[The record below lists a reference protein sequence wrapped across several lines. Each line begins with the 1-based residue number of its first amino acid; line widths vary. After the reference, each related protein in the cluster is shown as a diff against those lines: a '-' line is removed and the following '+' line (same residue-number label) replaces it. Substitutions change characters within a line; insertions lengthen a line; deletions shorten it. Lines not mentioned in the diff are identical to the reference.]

1 MVIDI
6 DKVECT
12 QEVAICSGEWASTRQ
27 SGEVGGMEKF
37 AADLIFTPG
46 PGSRYWRSVSQNKQL
61 WNMWE
66 GGGDPEPGSGEINK
80 KDYHSLSQLS
90 GVFSGCDPGMGRM
103 VLAQL
108 NVNLRVWMHLMPG
121 NKNRGHFM
129 KVCSRESF
137 LVKILHSKIE
147 TN

>member
-1 MVIDI
+1 M
-6 DKVECT
+6 EY
-12 QEVAICSGEWASTRQ
+12 
-27 SGEVGGMEKF
+27 VGRRR
-37 AADLIFTPG
+37 G
-46 PGSRYWRSVSQNKQL
+46 PA
-61 WNMWE
+61 
-66 GGGDPEPGSGEINK
+66 PGSGEINK